1 MLCSASDK
9 GKLFP
14 ENFSENSNL
23 DDSGISLPIFPSR
36 TDLKLHNISATP
48 KMVKKVMTNFDLSKA
63 SGRDCIEVV
72 VLNKCE
78 PELSVVIT
86 ELFDKCVKESCFRDC
101 WKVSSVS
108 LYLRSLG
115 KGVQLKTTDHYSSAI
130 PPLLNNLEVL
140 CSASDKAKLFPENF
154 SENSNLDDSGISL
167 PVFPS
172 RTVLKLNNISATPK
186 MMKKVMTNFDL

>member
-9 GKLFP
+9 AKLFP

-23 DDSGISLPIFPSR
+23 DDSGISLPILPSR
-36 TDLKLHNISATP
+36 TDFKLHNISATP

-101 WKVSSVS
+101 WKV
-108 LYLRSLG
+108 
-115 KGVQLKTTDHYSSAI
+115 
-130 PPLLNNLEVL
+130 
-140 CSASDKAKLFPENF
+140 
-154 SENSNLDDSGISL
+154 
-167 PVFPS
+167 
-172 RTVLKLNNISATPK
+172 
-186 MMKKVMTNFDL
+186 